1 LQVKR
6 LFVASDAQVK
16 AVSSR
21 VSNLA
26 SLEAKEDKKLSGE
39 AAAAEKAANK
49 RERITV
55 SVSGTRDEKLRIEP
69 ATSNYAAPEIK
80 ASDVPAVR
88 SAAHS
93 TMVASASSVV
103 AAAATTSPATTSA
116 RNPAL
121 KVPTKAATA
130 IHPVASVKPAVTSG
144 AAAASKG
151 KVSAPAPTQA
161 KTAAAAAELIQKPR
175 HAQAAKVVEQTKEH
189 IRDES
194 KVIATKKT
202 GKTPCLVHMS
212 KYVKDFT
219 PDSPTEC

>member
-1 LQVKR
+1 M
-6 LFVASDAQVK
+6 ASDAQVK

-121 KVPTKAATA
+121 KVPAKAATA
-130 IHPVASVKPAVTSG
+130 IHPVAAVKPAVTSG

-151 KVSAPAPTQA
+151 KVSAPSPTQA
-161 KTAAAAAELIQKPR
+161 KTAAAEPIQKSR
-175 HAQAAKVVEQTKEH
+175 HAQAAQVVEQTKEH

-194 KVIATKKT
+194 KVIATTKT
-202 GKTPCLVHMS
+202 SKTPCLVHMS

-219 PDSPTEC
+219 ADSPTEC

>member
-1 LQVKR
+1 M
-6 LFVASDAQVK
+6 ASDAQVK

-93 TMVASASSVV
+93 TMVASASSV

-121 KVPTKAATA
+121 KVPAKAAAA
-130 IHPVASVKPAVTSG
+130 IHPVAAVKPAVTSA

-151 KVSAPAPTQA
+151 KVSAPVPAQA
-161 KTAAAAAELIQKPR
+161 KTSAAEPLQKPP

-194 KVIATKKT
+194 KVVATTKT

>member
-1 LQVKR
+1 M
-6 LFVASDAQVK
+6 ASDAQVK

-69 ATSNYAAPEIK
+69 ATAKYAAPEIIK

-93 TMVASASSVV
+93 SIVASASS
-103 AAAATTSPATTSA
+103 AAAATSPATTSA

-121 KVPTKAATA
+121 KVPAKAAAA
-130 IHPVASVKPAVTSG
+130 IRPVVAGKPAVAPG

-151 KVSAPAPTQA
+151 KVSAQAPVQA
-161 KTAAAAAELIQKPR
+161 KTVAAKLLQKPR
-175 HAQAAKVVEQTKEH
+175 HAHAAKVVLEDKEH
-189 IRDES
+189 TKDES
-194 KVIATKKT
+194 KAMVKTET

-219 PDSPTEC
+219 PDSPAEC

>member
-93 TMVASASSVV
+93 SIVASASS
-103 AAAATTSPATTSA
+103 AAAATSPATTSA

-121 KVPTKAATA
+121 KVPAKAAAA
-130 IHPVASVKPAVTSG
+130 IRPVVAGKPAVAPG

-151 KVSAPAPTQA
+151 KVSAQAPVQA
-161 KTAAAAAELIQKPR
+161 KTVAAKLLQKPR
-175 HAQAAKVVEQTKEH
+175 HAHAAKVVLEDKEQTK
-189 IRDES
+189 DES
-194 KVIATKKT
+194 KAMVKTET

-219 PDSPTEC
+219 PDSPAEC